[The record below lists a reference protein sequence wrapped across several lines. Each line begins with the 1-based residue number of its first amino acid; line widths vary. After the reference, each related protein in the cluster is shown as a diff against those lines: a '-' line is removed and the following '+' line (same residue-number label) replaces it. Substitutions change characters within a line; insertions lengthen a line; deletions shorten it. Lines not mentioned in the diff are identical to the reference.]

1 MFIISIKRVSS
12 YFSKSQSYYFTLA
25 KLMMKQDVDLSSNDD
40 DVYSWLDAPFEME
53 LPRFRKNLLR
63 N

>member
-1 MFIISIKRVSS
+1 
-12 YFSKSQSYYFTLA
+12 
-25 KLMMKQDVDLSSNDD
+25 MMKQDVDLSSNDD